1 MKLTKSTL
9 KRIIREEL
17 QANHLTLAETEE
29 VTEDTVTEEEVT
41 EEGETVEETVD
52 PAARITKLEEE
63 LKALKASLK

>member
-29 VTEDTVTEEEVT
+29 VTEDTVTEEED
-41 EEGETVEETVD
+41 ETVEETVD